1 MKKYPEYE
9 SVLDANL
16 LIATLSILNIY
27 TFFAVDFKTILDS
40 QSGEFGKL

>member
-16 LIATLSILNIY
+16 LIARLSILNIC
-27 TFFAVDFKTILDS
+27 TFFAVNFKTILDS
-40 QSGEFGKL
+40 QSGVFGKL

>member
-16 LIATLSILNIY
+16 LIARPSILNIC
-27 TFFAVDFKTILDS
+27 TFFAVNFKTILDS
-40 QSGEFGKL
+40 QSGVFGKL